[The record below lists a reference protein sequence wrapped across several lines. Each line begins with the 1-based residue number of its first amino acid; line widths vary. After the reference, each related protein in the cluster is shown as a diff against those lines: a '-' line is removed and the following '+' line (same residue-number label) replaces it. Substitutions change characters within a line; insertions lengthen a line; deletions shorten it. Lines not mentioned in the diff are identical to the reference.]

1 MVTDEGI
8 VSWTSHHHEYF
19 LIASNNLAL
28 AMALQK
34 EIDQRDDV
42 LAGADAVVAEYTGRP
57 DARDNDIRTIETPQ
71 IIQLLEKQALY
82 ITEAVVFSAL
92 CAEAFINY
100 YITRKKSAGFLGHY
114 LDKLTPEQ
122 KWYLVP
128 PLLNNGRSLEPG
140 KEPLQGLNRL
150 VMVRNRVVHAKPS
163 SQKAS
168 GPFNMTEGRFG
179 GPSLEEARKGVATVR
194 ALVKGLATIDSV
206 VDTAWLD
213 NTRPE
218 VLFLNLEKNGK
229 WAAGL

>member
-1 MVTDEGI
+1 
-8 VSWTSHHHEYF
+8 
-19 LIASNNLAL
+19 
-28 AMALQK
+28 MATTLQK
-34 EIDQRDDV
+34 EVDQRDDV
-42 LAGADAVVAEYTGRP
+42 LASADTVVAEYTGRP

-82 ITEAVVFSAL
+82 IIEAVAFSAL

-100 YITRKKSAGFLGHY
+100 YVTRKKSAGFLGHY

-128 PLLNNGRSLEPG
+128 SLLNNGRSLEPG
-140 KEPLQGLNRL
+140 KEPLQGLKRL

-163 SQKAS
+163 LQKAS
-168 GPFNMTEGRFG
+168 GPFNLTEGRFG

-194 ALVKGLATIDSV
+194 ALVKGLATIDPV

-218 VLFLNLEKNGK
+218 VLFLNLENNGK
-229 WAAGL
+229 WSAGL

>member
-1 MVTDEGI
+1 MATDKGI

-34 EIDQRDDV
+34 EIDQRDEV
-42 LAGADAVVAEYTGRP
+42 IADADALKAEYIGKP
-57 DARDNDIRTIETPQ
+57 DARNNDIRTVETPQ
-71 IIQLLEKQALY
+71 IIKLLEKQALH

-92 CAEAFINY
+92 CVEAFINY
-100 YITRKKSAGFLGHY
+100 YITRKKSVGFLGHY
-114 LDKLTPEQ
+114 LDKLTTDQ
-122 KWYLVP
+122 KWYLIP

-150 VMVRNRVVHAKPS
+150 VKIRNRIVHAKPS
-163 SQKAS
+163 SQKIS
-168 GPFNMTEGRFG
+168 GPFIKTEGRFG
-179 GPSLEEARKGVATVR
+179 GPSLEEARKGIATVR
-194 ALVKGLATIDSV
+194 ALVKRLATIDPI

-218 VLFLNLEKNGK
+218 VLFMNLEKNGK
-229 WAAGL
+229 WIGGL

>member
-1 MVTDEGI
+1 MVTAEGI

-19 LIASNNLAL
+19 LVASNNLAS
-28 AMALQK
+28 ATAFQK

-42 LAGADAVVAEYTGRP
+42 LAGADAVVVEYTGRP
-57 DARDNDIRTIETPQ
+57 DARDNDIRMIQTPQ
-71 IIQLLEKQALY
+71 IIQLLEKQALC
-82 ITEAVVFSAL
+82 ITETVVFSAL

-100 YITRKKSAGFLGHY
+100 YVTRKKSAGFLEHY

-168 GPFNMTEGRFG
+168 GSLNLTEGRFG

-194 ALVKGLATIDSV
+194 ALVKGLANIDPV
-206 VDTAWLD
+206 IDTAWLD

-218 VLFLNLEKNGK
+218 VLFLNLERNGK